1 MRIDILTLFPEM
13 CENVLDMSIIGRA
26 RKNGIIDVHA
36 HNIRDYCEN
45 KHRRVDDY
53 PYGGGLGMLMS
64 AKPVAACF
72 DAVCRRTSSRPVFIY
87 MSPKGKVF
95 DQQTAIKLSKCENIC
110 LLCGH
115 YEGIDERLLDELV
128 DMEISVGDYVLT
140 GGELPALIVTDA
152 VARLLPGVL
161 SEKGC
166 YEDESHMNGLLEYPQ
181 YTRPPVWR
189 DRAVPDVLLSG
200 HDANIE
206 KWRREQSIM
215 QTAQKRP
222 DLLNC
227 AELTKNDLDTLA
239 KNGIDI
245 EIAKKN

>member
-13 CENVLDMSIIGRA
+13 CESVLDMSIIGRA
-26 RKNGIIDVHA
+26 RKNGIIDVRA

-64 AKPVAACF
+64 PEPIAACF
-72 DAVCRRTSSRPVFIY
+72 EAICRQTSSRPLFVY
-87 MSPKGKVF
+87 LSPKGKVF
-95 DQQTAIKLSKCENIC
+95 NQSMALQMSKCENIC

-115 YEGIDERLLDELV
+115 YEGVDERLLEELV
-128 DMEISVGDYVLT
+128 DMEISAGDYVLT

-189 DRAVPDVLLSG
+189 DRKVPDVLLSG
-200 HDANIE
+200 HDANIA
-206 KWRREQSIM
+206 KWRREQSVL
-215 QTAQKRP
+215 QTALRRP
-222 DLLNC
+222 DMLEH
-227 AELTKNDLDTLA
+227 AELTKKDIETLR
-239 KNGIDI
+239 KNGI
-245 EIAKKN
+245 ESNKLRK

>member
-13 CENVLDMSIIGRA
+13 CESVLDMSIIGRA
-26 RKNGIIDVHA
+26 RKNGIIDVRA

-64 AKPVAACF
+64 PEPIAACF
-72 DAVCRRTSSRPVFIY
+72 EAICHQTSSRPLFVY
-87 MSPKGKVF
+87 LSPKGKVF
-95 DQQTAIKLSKCENIC
+95 NQSMALQMSKCENIC

-115 YEGIDERLLDELV
+115 YEGVDERLLDELV
-128 DMEISVGDYVLT
+128 DMEISAGDYVLT

-189 DRAVPDVLLSG
+189 GRKVPDVLLSG
-200 HDANIE
+200 HDANIA
-206 KWRREQSIM
+206 KWRREQSVL
-215 QTAQKRP
+215 QTAERRP
-222 DLLNC
+222 DMLST
-227 AELTKNDLDTLA
+227 AELTKKDKETLSE
-239 KNGIDI
+239 NGFD
-245 EIAKKN
+245 AYN

>member
-13 CENVLDMSIIGRA
+13 CESVLDMSIIGRA
-26 RKNGIIDVHA
+26 RKNGIIDVRA

-64 AKPVAACF
+64 PEPI
-72 DAVCRRTSSRPVFIY
+72 AVCFEAICRQTSSRPLFVY
-87 MSPKGKVF
+87 LSPKGKVF
-95 DQQTAIKLSKCENIC
+95 NQGMALEMSRYESIC

-115 YEGIDERLLDELV
+115 YEGVDERLLEELV
-128 DMEISVGDYVLT
+128 DMEISAGDYVLT

-189 DRAVPDVLLSG
+189 ERKVPHVLLSG
-200 HDANIE
+200 HDANIA
-206 KWRREQSIM
+206 KWRREQSVL
-215 QTAQKRP
+215 QTALKRP
-222 DLLNC
+222 DML
-227 AELTKNDLDTLA
+227 AGAALTKKDLAVLSE
-239 KNGIDI
+239 NGIEI
-245 EIAKKN
+245 ENKK

>member
-13 CENVLDMSIIGRA
+13 CESVLDMSIIGRA
-26 RKNGIIDVHA
+26 RKNGNIDVRA

-64 AKPVAACF
+64 PEPIAACF
-72 DAVCRRTSSRPVFIY
+72 EAVCRQTSSRPLFIY
-87 MSPKGKVF
+87 MSPKGRVF
-95 DQQTAIKLSKCENIC
+95 NQGMALELSRQENIC

-115 YEGIDERLLDELV
+115 YEGIDERLLEELV

-140 GGELPALIVTDA
+140 GGELPALIVADA

-161 SEKGC
+161 SEEGC

-189 DRAVPDVLLSG
+189 DRKVPDVLLSG
-200 HDANIE
+200 HDANIA

-215 QTAQKRP
+215 QTAKKRP

-227 AELTKNDLDTLA
+227 ANLTKKDMDTLVS
-239 KNGIDI
+239 NGIDI
-245 EIAKKN
+245 EIPKK

>member
-13 CENVLDMSIIGRA
+13 CESVLDMSIIGRA
-26 RKNGIIDVHA
+26 RKNGIIDVRA

-53 PYGGGLGMLMS
+53 PYGGGLGMLMG
-64 AKPVAACF
+64 PEPIAACF
-72 DAVCRRTSSRPVFIY
+72 EAICRQTSSRPLFAY
-87 MSPKGKVF
+87 LSPKGKVF
-95 DQQTAIKLSKCENIC
+95 NQKMALEMSKCENIC

-115 YEGIDERLLDELV
+115 YEGVDERLLEELV
-128 DMEISVGDYVLT
+128 DMEISAGDYVLT

-189 DRAVPDVLLSG
+189 NRKVPDVLLSG
-200 HDANIE
+200 HDANIA
-206 KWRREQSIM
+206 KWRREQSLM
-215 QTAQKRP
+215 QTALKRP
-222 DLLNC
+222 DLLDS
-227 AELTKNDLDTLA
+227 ADLTKKDRDFLEKELSF
-239 KNGIDI
+239 
-245 EIAKKN
+245 KK